1 MLNFIKNT
9 PIASRLALA
18 TVSILSIIAYVTI
31 MIHGGIE
38 KDFVSI
44 FISVT
49 LFIASIL
56 MLGFPL
62 IKETNY
68 DGLIRVIGTIL
79 LTWAILFSEA
89 IKLYARSDV
98 MSATILGI
106 IFSFIMFLIINI
118 AFRNIIR
125 KL

>member
-1 MLNFIKNT
+1 
-9 PIASRLALA
+9 
-18 TVSILSIIAYVTI
+18 